1 MSDEAV
7 HQLAVQ
13 IVRFVDD
20 HQPGFVACEFN
31 DADGHLQTFVDKV
44 PIFTNEYLDA
54 NSPYPQPSHA
64 ACTVLQRW
72 RDTGGRDLARIST
85 EKPCGI
91 ETEDGRS
98 EFVVL
103 ASQLTTNGDAA

>member
-1 MSDEAV
+1 MRDETS

-31 DADGHLQTFVDKV
+31 DADGHTQTLVDKV

-54 NSPYPQPSHA
+54 NSRYPRPSHA
-64 ACTVLQRW
+64 ACIVLQRW
-72 RDTGGRDLARIST
+72 RDARGRDLARIST